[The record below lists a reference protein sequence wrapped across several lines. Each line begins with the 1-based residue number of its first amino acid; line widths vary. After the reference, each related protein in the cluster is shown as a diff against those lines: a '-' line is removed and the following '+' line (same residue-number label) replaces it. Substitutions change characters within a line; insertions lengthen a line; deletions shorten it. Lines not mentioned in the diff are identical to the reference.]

1 MNHVVLTV
9 FSGQFIY
16 LQLYGETVYWIAP
29 AIIYDFKKKKKKGKI
44 WKFLCSHS

>member
-29 AIIYDFKKKKKKGKI
+29 AIIYDLKKKKKRKN
-44 WKFLCSHS
+44 LEVSVLS